1 MSTRRRAKPRN
12 YPPPPLRPCHVCG
25 AVTRRRIPAPVPLC
39 SNTCA
44 AQLIESVYPVQSL
57 QGFSVLLTCA
67 RAYACQLET
76 PTEATEATLV
86 RAKPLARA
94 ATSPARTSLPLDE
107 LRKCRNQG
115 ENGLDNRGSSVVYP
129 AIRRPCCSEAGN
141 PYPLPYRKGTS

>member
-39 SNTCA
+39 SDTCA

-86 RAKPLARA
+86 RVKPLARA
-94 ATSPARTSLPLDE
+94 ATSPARTSLSPDQPG
-107 LRKCRNQG
+107 RCREPALSAGGRAHKTRVLLMAGYFPGYNPHTR
-115 ENGLDNRGSSVVYP
+115 EALEGSV
-129 AIRRPCCSEAGN
+129 
-141 PYPLPYRKGTS
+141 